1 LKMEQM
7 KIYSAINSIMGEI
20 GGIAKNKR
28 NQAQGYSFR
37 GIDDVYLA
45 VQPLLAKYKVFTVPR
60 VVDSKMELKETNQGK
75 ALIYRILVIE
85 YDFISS
91 EDGSKITATVIGEGM
106 DSGDKA
112 SNKAMSVAHKYAI
125 LQVFAVPTEEPKDPE
140 NDSHE
145 IVVKKKTA
153 EKEQTKKTVITS
165 ADLVKPDKLTKK
177 ELDNMVAAFDL
188 VKVPVPDLESFIGKS
203 LGEFDSED
211 LAKLKPMYSKLKTD
225 QQKREIEAI

>member
-7 KIYSAINSIMGEI
+7 KIYSAINNIMGEI

-75 ALIYRILVIE
+75 AIIYRILVIE
-85 YDFISS
+85 YDFISA
-91 EDGSKITATVIGEGM
+91 EDGSRITATVIGEGM

-153 EKEQTKKTVITS
+153 EKELPNKKVTKE
-165 ADLVKPDKLTKK
+165 KLQQV
-177 ELDNMVAAFDL
+177 VAAFDL
-188 VKVPVPDLESFIGKS
+188 VNVPVPDLESYVEKS
-203 LGEFDSED
+203 LGDFDTDD
-211 LAKLKPMYSKLKTD
+211 LEKLRPMLAELKTKK
-225 QQKREIEAI
+225 QKQKIEAAV

>member
-1 LKMEQM
+1 
-7 KIYSAINSIMGEI
+7 MGEI

-45 VQPLLAKYKVFTVPR
+45 VQPLLSKYKVFTVPQ
-60 VVDSKMELKETNQGK
+60 VIDSKTEIKEGK
-75 ALIYRILVIE
+75 NGTVLMYRILTID
-85 YDFISS
+85 YDFISG

-145 IVVKKKTA
+145 IVVTKKTA
-153 EKEQTKKTVITS
+153 EKEQPNKKV
-165 ADLVKPDKLTKK
+165 PK
-177 ELDNMVAAFDL
+177 ETLERLVAAFDL
-188 VKVPVPDLESFIGKS
+188 VNVPVPDLESCVGKS
-203 LGEFDSED
+203 LGDFDTDD
-211 LAKLKPMYSKLKTD
+211 LEKLRPILAELKTKK
-225 QQKREIEAI
+225 QKQKIEAAV

>member
-1 LKMEQM
+1 MKMETM

-20 GGIAKNKR
+20 GGIAKNKK

-45 VQPLLAKYKVFTVPR
+45 VQPLLSKHKVFTVPR
-60 VVDSKMELKETNQGK
+60 ITDSKTEIKEGK
-75 ALIYRILVIE
+75 NGTVLMYRILTID

-145 IVVKKKTA
+145 IVV
-153 EKEQTKKTVITS
+153 TKKTVE
-165 ADLVKPDKLTKK
+165 KEQPNKK
-177 ELDNMVAAFDL
+177 VPKETLERLVAAFDL
-188 VKVPVPDLESFIGKS
+188 VNVPVPDLESCVGKS
-203 LGEFDSED
+203 LGDFDTDD
-211 LAKLKPMYSKLKTD
+211 LEKLRPILAELKTKK
-225 QQKREIEAI
+225 QKQKIEAAI